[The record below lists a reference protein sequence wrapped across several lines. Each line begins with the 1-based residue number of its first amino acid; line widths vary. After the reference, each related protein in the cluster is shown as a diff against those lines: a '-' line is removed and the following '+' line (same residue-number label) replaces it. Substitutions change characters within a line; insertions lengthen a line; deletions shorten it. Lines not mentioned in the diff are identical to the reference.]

1 MNNQPLSRRTVLR
14 GLGTAMSLPLLDAML
29 PVGRSAAAAGPQVP
43 LRTMYFM
50 VPNGAHMPAWTPT
63 AEGPGYALSPTMEP
77 LAKHREYISVFSG
90 LTLDGA
96 RAHEDGAGDH
106 ARSGASFLTGAHPK
120 KTDGADIKNSVSV
133 DQVAAQ
139 VIGSKTRF
147 ASLELGLEGS
157 TQAGGCDS
165 GYSCAYSSNLAWR
178 NENSPLPK
186 EIDPS
191 AVFDRL
197 FGNGEKLGEGKSRAA
212 RIDRRKSVLDFVRE
226 DAKILHKK
234 LGIADQRKVDEYLYA
249 VREVESRLSS
259 ASMLRIGED
268 GIPNIPRPSG
278 IPQDRSQHCKLMLD
292 MVALAIRSDSTR
304 VLTFGF
310 ANEGNNWGYPEIGA
324 PEGHHDLSHHGK
336 SEEKQAKIQKINLFH
351 MQHFAYL
358 LDHFADVEEAGGK
371 LLDNCMILYGSGI
384 SDGDRHNH
392 DDLPII
398 MAGKAGGK
406 IKKASHWR
414 FPKDTPLCDLYLW
427 MLNQSGVKADSFG
440 DSKGMLKFS

>member
-1 MNNQPLSRRTVLR
+1 MNHQPISRRTILR
-14 GLGTAMSLPLLDAML
+14 GLGTAVSLPLLDAML
-29 PVGRSAAAAGPQVP
+29 PVGRLAATAPQAP
-43 LRTMYFM
+43 LRTMFFM
-50 VPNGAHMPAWTPT
+50 VPNGAHMPAWTPST
-63 AEGPGYALSPTMEP
+63 EGAGYTLSQTMEP

-139 VIGSKTRF
+139 AIGSKTRF
-147 ASLELGLEGS
+147 ASLEMGLDGS
-157 TQAGGCDS
+157 AQAGSCDS

-178 NENSPLPK
+178 NETSPLAK

-191 AVFDRL
+191 AIFDRL
-197 FGNGEKLGEGKSRAA
+197 FGNGDNVSEGKNRAE
-212 RIDRRKSVLDFVRE
+212 RIERRKSVLDFVLD
-226 DAKILHKK
+226 DATGLQKK
-234 LGIADQRKVDEYLYA
+234 LGVADKRKLDEYLYA
-249 VREVESRLSS
+249 VREVENRLVKSDK
-259 ASMLRIGED
+259 LRVGED
-268 GIPNIPRPSG
+268 GIPNFPRPAGVPRDWSE
-278 IPQDRSQHCKLMLD
+278 HCKLMLD

-304 VLTFGF
+304 VLSFMYG
-310 ANEGNNWGYPEIGA
+310 NEGSTRGYPEIGA
-324 PEGHHDLSHHGK
+324 PESHHDLSHHGK
-336 SEEKQAKIQKINLFH
+336 SEEKQAKVQKINLFH

-358 LDHFADVEEAGGK
+358 LDHFASVEEAGGK
-371 LLDNCMILYGSGI
+371 LLDNCMIIYGSGI

-414 FPKDTPLCDLYLW
+414 FPKDTPLCNLYLW
-427 MLNQSGVKADSFG
+427 MLNQVGVKADSFG
-440 DSKGMLKFS
+440 DSKGMLKLS

>member
-1 MNNQPLSRRTVLR
+1 MNNQRLSRRTVLR

-29 PVGRSAAAAGPQVP
+29 PVGRLAAAAGPQAP

-77 LAKHREYISVFSG
+77 LAKHREFISVFSG

-120 KTDGADIKNSVSV
+120 KTDGADIKNSVSA

-197 FGNGEKLGEGKSRAA
+197 FGSGEKAGEGKSRSV
-212 RIDRRKSVLDFVRE
+212 RIERRKSVLDFVQE
-226 DAKILHKK
+226 DAKMLHKK

-249 VREVESRLSS
+249 VREVESRLSNS
-259 ASMLRIGED
+259 RTLNIGED

-278 IPQDRSQHCKLMLD
+278 IPKDRSQHCKLMLD

-371 LLDNCMILYGSGI
+371 LLDHCMILYGSGI

-427 MLNQSGVKADSFG
+427 ILNQSGVKADSFG
-440 DSKGMLKFS
+440 DSKGVLKFS